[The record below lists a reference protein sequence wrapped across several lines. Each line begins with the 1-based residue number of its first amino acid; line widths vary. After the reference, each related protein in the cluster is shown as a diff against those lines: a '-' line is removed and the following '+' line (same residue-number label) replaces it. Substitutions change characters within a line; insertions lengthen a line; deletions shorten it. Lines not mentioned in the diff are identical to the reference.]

1 MFSLMIAFTTR
12 EKKFSLKHPISH
24 FGMDSGLV
32 FFCDGGWWWCGK
44 DKKSRQVKSFLNIM
58 CYFDVFS
65 LEQEKKVVQEVIL

>member
-1 MFSLMIAFTTR
+1 M
-12 EKKFSLKHPISH
+12 
-24 FGMDSGLV
+24 V
-32 FFCDGGWWWCGK
+32 VVWCK